1 MLIPCILMK
10 LEKYELSLRRSHPS
24 ASARLF
30 PFDHSSRILTCSS
43 TMYPYWRDM
52 RSRNR
57 SLRRMSPVGL
67 GFPLNRVQA
76 STPTFVPSHPT
87 LEFASLSYQHHQPQ
101 QQQPPV
107 PLSRALTAC
116 SSSEPVTIS
125 SSRQMRRLRIRGADS
140 KRQPRSRPA
149 QAASPRDTC
158 DDVQGRTMCQQP
170 ATHSAPAT
178 RNPEIGRAHV

>member
-1 MLIPCILMK
+1 
-10 LEKYELSLRRSHPS
+10 
-24 ASARLF
+24 
-30 PFDHSSRILTCSS
+30 
-43 TMYPYWRDM
+43 MYPYWRDM

-87 LEFASLSYQHHQPQ
+87 PEFASLSYQHHQPQ

-107 PLSRALTAC
+107 PLGRALTAC
-116 SSSEPVTIS
+116 SSTEPETIS

-149 QAASPRDTC
+149 QAASPRVTC
-158 DDVQGRTMCQQP
+158 DDVQGRSVCQQP
-170 ATHSAPAT
+170 AKHSAPAT
-178 RNPEIGRAHV
+178 RNPARPASPRRTRQHLRAPCTGVPPRRRRAAAGRPGLLAAAADRKSVV